1 VSASAQAPELL
12 RRRPLKRPKP
22 PTMLRE
28 HEKRARRC
36 ASEGVDH
43 VRHPARPIEPEPL
56 DREARTVERRIE
68 AAKLPAVKS
77 PESPESPDFD
87 AIPSLDTRLVLDLA
101 RGGFVARR
109 ENVIALGPSGT
120 GKTHAAIGLGLAAC
134 QRGIKTRLA
143 AAAASPPPPSSSSSS
158 SSSSSCTR

>member
-77 PESPESPDFD
+77 PESLESLDLD

-109 ENVIALGPSGT
+109 ENVIAPGPSGT

-158 SSSSSCTR
+158 SSSSCTR